1 MTTDAEHTQEQNTPP
16 AALAEQVKD
25 ALENLYD
32 LNYLEQHPLAQ
43 AGDCAVEPSTE
54 NAGQRLRLDLTG
66 AIESLSPGPSVS
78 FDAPQARVH
87 NLLVLHYVECRT
99 VQEAAH
105 MTDISRRQ
113 AHRDLRLGVEK
124 VASMFWARRSTP
136 TSQQPSVSQLSSVEM
151 EVARLKPHPSPTDMC
166 KLLEQAQETVGRLAA
181 QHDVRFQTEAA
192 RPPVTVSV
200 DPAVAEQVVVNL
212 LSNAI
217 QQAQPGALHVALIS
231 EEDQASLTVHY
242 LPDPTAASAPPVDL
256 VVTQMADQLGWKV
269 RRKDRSDGA
278 RVIAL
283 QMATYGPSVLV
294 IDDNEGLV
302 KLIGRYLT
310 DQACRVIAAADG
322 QEGLRLAREEL
333 PDAIVLDVMIPEV
346 HGWEVLQRL
355 RNHPGTARIPVIIC
369 SVIDDPELAYSLGA
383 SLFLPK
389 PVSRDKILNALHQVD
404 VLQPYA

>member
-1 MTTDAEHTQEQNTPP
+1 MTTDSEHIQEQDTPP
-16 AALAEQVKD
+16 AALVEQVKD

-32 LNYLEQHPLAQ
+32 LSYLEHHPLAQ
-43 AGDCAVEPSTE
+43 ASDYAAEPSTE
-54 NAGQRLRLDLTG
+54 NAGQRLRLGLIG

-124 VASMFWARRSTP
+124 VAATFWARRSTP
-136 TSQQPSVSQLSSVEM
+136 TSQQPSVSQLSSVET
-151 EVARLKPHPSPTDMC
+151 EVARLEPHPSPTDLGE
-166 KLLEQAQETVGRLAA
+166 LLEQAQETVERLAT
-181 QHDVRFQTEAA
+181 QHHIRFQIEAP
-192 RPPVTVSV
+192 RTPVIVSV
-200 DPAVAEQVVVNL
+200 DPAVAEQVMVNL

-217 QQAQPGALHVALIS
+217 QQAQPGALHVALTF
-231 EEDQASLTVHY
+231 EADQASLSVRY
-242 LPDPTAASAPPVDL
+242 LPEPTAASAPPVSL
-256 VVTQMADQLGWKV
+256 VVAQMADQLGWKV
-269 RRKDRSDGA
+269 KRKDRPDGV
-278 RVIAL
+278 RVITL

-310 DQACRVIAAADG
+310 DQACRVISAENG
-322 QEGLRLAREEL
+322 QEGLRLAQEES
-333 PDAIVLDVMIPEV
+333 PDAVVLDVMIPEV

-355 RNHPGTARIPVIIC
+355 RNHPGTASIPVIIC
-369 SVIDDPELAYSLGA
+369 SVINDPELAYSLGA

-389 PVSRDKILNALHQVD
+389 PVSREKILNALHQLD
-404 VLQPYA
+404 VL